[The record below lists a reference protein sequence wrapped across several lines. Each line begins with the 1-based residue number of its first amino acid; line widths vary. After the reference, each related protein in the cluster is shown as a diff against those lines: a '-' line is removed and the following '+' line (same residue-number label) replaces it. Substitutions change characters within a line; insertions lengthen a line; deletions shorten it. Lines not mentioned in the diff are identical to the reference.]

1 MTAGAGGVVVRSRR
15 PRHPAPGDRLVR
27 VLLALASVLSAAAAA
42 QVPAAEV
49 TVYDAEWATEGMESG
64 EVFAGCSLGCA
75 LGWEIVASSSLPAQ
89 GGNRYDVSQL
99 DDASARTAWVEGA
112 DGSGVGEAL
121 TFRLVGDP
129 DHDVGAVAFSGFRV
143 VNGYAKSEDVWRKN
157 GRVRAVVVLVNG
169 RSVGRAELA
178 DTMSLQ
184 WVALADAPQVVAG
197 DVVTLV
203 LASVYPGERYDDTAL
218 SEVVLDGAH

>member
-1 MTAGAGGVVVRSRR
+1 MPT
-15 PRHPAPGDRLVR
+15 
-27 VLLALASVLSAAAAA
+27 VLLAGRALPALVLCLAASAAA
-42 QVPAAEV
+42 QVPAADV
-49 TVYDAEWATEGMESG
+49 TVYDAEWATEGLESG

-75 LGWEIVASSSLPAQ
+75 LGWEVVASSSLPAQ
-89 GGNRYDVSQL
+89 GGNRYDASQL
-99 DDASARTAWVEGA
+99 DDGSARTAWVEGA
-112 DGSGVGEAL
+112 DGPGIGEAL

-157 GRVRAVVVLVNG
+157 GRVRTVVVLVNG

-178 DTMSLQ
+178 DTMGLQ
-184 WVALADAPQVVAG
+184 WVALAGSPQVVAG

-203 LASVYPGERYDDTAL
+203 VAAVYPGERYDDTAI
-218 SEVVLDGAH
+218 SEIVLDGAH